1 MNGLRQ
7 DHAAREGAWNND
19 AESLRSGSGAAAA
32 AHAAHGV
39 VADDAGSPGALA
51 RTLQCEVIPR
61 LMVAH
66 RTQRSPLVTSAADGG
81 LNTADVI
88 AFTDL
93 IMAPEMTAAF
103 ESVARRRASD
113 VPLESIYLDLLMPAA
128 RRLSDLWEAD
138 LCHYEEIAIGMLHLQ
153 QVLREL
159 SPEFS
164 DEGECRPQGPK
175 ALLLSAPGE
184 QSMLGVYMV
193 TEFYRCLSAEFFH
206 RAGWEVW
213 RAPPRSRAQLLDIVG
228 SNWFDV
234 IDISATCEARLP
246 LLVADLADLRKVSR
260 NARVGMMIGGQV
272 FDAHP
277 EFANGLGADA
287 CACDPRDALAHAE
300 MLVTLRER

>member
-1 MNGLRQ
+1 NGAKPTSHADLDAVMN
-7 DHAAREGAWNND
+7 AAVTPA
-19 AESLRSGSGAAAA
+19 
-32 AHAAHGV
+32 
-39 VADDAGSPGALA
+39 ALA
-51 RTLQCEVIPR
+51 RTLEREVIPR

-66 RTQRSPLVTSAADGG
+66 RRQRSSSAAGSAHG
-81 LNTADVI
+81 RTESAEVV

-93 IMAPEMTAAF
+93 IMAPEMSGAF
-103 ESVARRRASD
+103 ESVARRRAGNVS
-113 VPLESIYLDLLMPAA
+113 LESIYLDLLMPAA

-164 DEGECRPQGPK
+164 DESECRPHGPK

-193 TEFYRCLSAEFFH
+193 TEFHRCLTAEFFH

-213 RAPPRSRAQLLDIVG
+213 RAPPRSRAQLLDVVG

-234 IDISATCEARLP
+234 IDISATCEGRLP
-246 LLVADLADLRKVSR
+246 QLVTDLADLRKVSR
-260 NARVGMMIGGQV
+260 NSRVGMMIGGQV
-272 FDAHP
+272 FDEHP
-277 EFANGLGADA
+277 ELADCLGADA
-287 CACDPRDALAHAE
+287 CACDPRAALAHAE

>member
-1 MNGLRQ
+1 MNGLTQDRVARQ
-7 DHAAREGAWNND
+7 GAWRTAANP
-19 AESLRSGSGAAAA
+19 SRKGSGAKP
-32 AHAAHGV
+32 AAHGN
-39 VADDAGSPGALA
+39 AESEHAAAPEALA
-51 RTLQCEVIPR
+51 RTVECEVIPR
-61 LMVAH
+61 LMDAH
-66 RTQRSPLVTSAADGG
+66 RTQRSSVTALHPGG
-81 LNTADVI
+81 LDNIDVI
-88 AFTDL
+88 EFTDL
-93 IMAPEMTAAF
+93 IMAPEMSGAF

-113 VPLESIYLDLLMPAA
+113 MPLESIYLNLLMPAA

-164 DEGECRPQGPK
+164 DEGECRPHGPK

-213 RAPPRSRAQLLDIVG
+213 RAPPRSRAQLLEIVG

-234 IDISATCEARLP
+234 IDISASCEARLP
-246 LLVADLADLRKVSR
+246 ALMNDLAELRKVSR

-277 EFANGLGADA
+277 EFADGLGADA
-287 CACDPRDALAHAE
+287 CACDPRDAIAHAE